1 LTLGVDSL
9 PRLNDEQ
16 LRQLY
21 EERMDQISRSALKV
35 FSRWGFHGT
44 KMSMIAAEA
53 GVSHG
58 LLYNYYPSKD
68 ILFTSLVE
76 QAVTASVHEIENLN
90 SMPGTAF
97 EKIKLFTE
105 ALLDKNGIL
114 GFMIIHQAR
123 NSADV
128 PEKVRQLMIEHPM
141 DVYVDLLHPLF
152 KDGQNNG
159 EIISGDLPSLISD
172 YLTVLSGVM
181 VLGEGY
187 SIPNADVLL
196 RIVAAQQLQP
206 EPE

>member
-1 LTLGVDSL
+1 VDAL
-9 PRLNDEQ
+9 PRLNKERLQ
-16 LRQLY
+16 QLY
-21 EERMDQISRSALKV
+21 DDRKDLIAEAALKV

-68 ILFTSLVE
+68 ALFTSLVG
-76 QAVTASVHEIENLN
+76 QAVTTSVREIQDLQ

-97 EKIKLFTE
+97 EKIKRFSDT
-105 ALLDKNGIL
+105 LLDENGIL

-123 NSADV
+123 NSANV
-128 PEKVRQLMIEHPM
+128 PDEVKQLLTQHPM
-141 DVYVDLLHPLF
+141 DLYVDLLLPLF
-152 KDGQNNG
+152 KEGQANG
-159 EIISGDLPSLISD
+159 QIVRGDLRRLISD

-181 VLGEGY
+181 VLGDGY

-196 RIVAAQQLQP
+196 RIVACPVNERGA
-206 EPE
+206 